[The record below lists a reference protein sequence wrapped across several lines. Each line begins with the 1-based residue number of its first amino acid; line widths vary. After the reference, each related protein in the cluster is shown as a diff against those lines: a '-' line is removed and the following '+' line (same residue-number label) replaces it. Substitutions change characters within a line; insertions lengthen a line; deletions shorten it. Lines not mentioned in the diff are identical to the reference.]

1 MDVYIYICI
10 HIYVGHFTCY
20 VYVTHMLCNHTSY
33 VNGIY
38 TGYVM
43 LWYAMLWY
51 AVIWYTMIW
60 SDLLCYDLICYD
72 LLWSAL
78 IWYDMIH
85 IDIQYICIFIWYVY
99 IYIYIYLPTYLSVCL
114 SINLSIIWHNRKAMD
129 IPQILTLAAQMRW
142 GKWIVCEGRALPTLR
157 EVLWKTWVY
166 DENIM
171 KYHGISG
178 FITKHGNMMG
188 TSLNI
193 MIIDHISI
201 YLDNL

>member
-1 MDVYIYICI
+1 MIC
-10 HIYVGHFTCY
+10 
-20 VYVTHMLCNHTSY
+20 
-33 VNGIY
+33 
-38 TGYVM
+38 
-43 LWYAMLWY
+43 YAMICSDMIY
-51 AVIWYTMIW
+51 YDMICYDMIW
-60 SDLLCYDLICYD
+60 SAMICYD
-72 LLWSAL
+72 LL
-78 IWYDMIH
+78 WYDMIH

-99 IYIYIYLPTYLSVCL
+99 IYIYTSTYLPTYLSVCL

-178 FITKHGNMMG
+178 FIIKHGNMMG

-201 YLDNL
+201 YLDKL